1 MNKQKVPVN
10 LITGFLGVG
19 KTTAIRRLLANKP
32 AEQYWAVLVN
42 EFGEV
47 GIDGAAIS
55 SASAQL
61 NVVEVPGGCIC
72 CTTSPML
79 RVSLTKLLRE
89 RRPDRLIIEPSGLGH
104 PSGIIDV
111 LRDPYLAAAL
121 DVRATITLVDPR
133 QLNDT
138 RYTSHEIW
146 REQITLADVLIA
158 NKCDRADAAEV
169 DHFLAM
175 ARGMYPPKL
184 AVQTT
189 SQGEF
194 ALGLLDLQ
202 GEIAAP
208 DLRTASLSP
217 SPAGRAVGVRARRQ
231 KVALPNEALAFARE
245 LRQASTDAE
254 HLLWQ
259 LLRDRRLAG
268 AKFRRR
274 HPIPPYTVDFYCQ
287 EAKLAVELDGGQHN
301 EPELQAKDAARSR
314 FLAEH
319 GITVLRYWNNEVL
332 SQTESVLEQIY
343 TELEQRLGERD
354 QAALP
359 HPQPFSQGE
368 KGVEGPMIKDHTEPG
383 QASRGWVWAPEV
395 RFSAQQLAELFQ
407 RLHAHS
413 ALGLLPIQRA
423 KGVFH
428 TDHGWLLFNWV
439 GNEASAVEIA
449 WRRDSRA
456 ELIVSGDTPD
466 WRGFESAMLACMLP
480 PTPGAS
486 AQVN

>member
-169 DHFLAM
+169 DHFMAM

-194 ALGLLDLQ
+194 ELGLLDLR
-202 GEIAAP
+202 GEIPAP
-208 DLRTASLSP
+208 QTPASELRH
-217 SPAGRAVGVRARRQ
+217 RARST
-231 KVALPNEALAFARE
+231 
-245 LRQASTDAE
+245 RQASSASERSQMSPGDV
-254 HLLWQ
+254 
-259 LLRDRRLAG
+259 AG
-268 AKFRRR
+268 
-274 HPIPPYTVDFYCQ
+274 
-287 EAKLAVELDGGQHN
+287 
-301 EPELQAKDAARSR
+301 
-314 FLAEH
+314 
-319 GITVLRYWNNEVL
+319 
-332 SQTESVLEQIY
+332 
-343 TELEQRLGERD
+343 
-354 QAALP
+354 
-359 HPQPFSQGE
+359 
-368 KGVEGPMIKDHTEPG
+368 EGWVVKDHTEPG

-413 ALGLLPIQRA
+413 TLGLLPVQRA

-456 ELIVSGDTPD
+456 ELIVSGDVPD
-466 WRGFESAMLACMLP
+466 WHGFETAMLACILP
-480 PTPGAS
+480 PTPSTS
-486 AQVN
+486 AQGN